1 MVISFIFFC
10 LSLPVG
16 LVNANASTA
25 DEVAV
30 EKAILSRIKPAAQLC
45 IEGEPCEAPSAAPA
59 PATSSSQGPRTAEAI
74 YKQYCSL
81 CHNAGVA
88 GAPKFKDAK
97 AWMAYAE
104 KGIDTLLT
112 NAIQGVKAMPPK
124 GTCMNCSDEELK
136 ATIEYMLASSK

>member
-1 MVISFIFFC
+1 
-10 LSLPVG
+10 
-16 LVNANASTA
+16 
-25 DEVAV
+25 
-30 EKAILSRIKPAAQLC
+30 
-45 IEGEPCEAPSAAPA
+45 
-59 PATSSSQGPRTAEAI
+59 
-74 YKQYCSL
+74 
-81 CHNAGVA
+81 VA